1 MKKIDDLGSED
12 FAMAVAHGLS
22 LRYVFAESICKASQR
37 TRSQPNMWCCMYI
50 HGDSRIP
57 GRE

>member
-22 LRYVFAESICKASQR
+22 LRYVFAESISTINVSQR
-37 TRSQPNMWCCMYI
+37 TRYTP
-50 HGDSRIP
+50 IP
-57 GRE
+57 WSVYVHTWR